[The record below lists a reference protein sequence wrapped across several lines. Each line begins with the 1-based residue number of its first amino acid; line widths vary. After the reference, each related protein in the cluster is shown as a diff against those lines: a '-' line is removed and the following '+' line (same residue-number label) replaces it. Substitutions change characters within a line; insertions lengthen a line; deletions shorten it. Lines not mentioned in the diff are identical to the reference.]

1 MLKDSVFKLCG
12 IDIKHTNHP
21 ALHQLLNQR
30 RSNPKIVDIINHSFY
45 ADRLKAVNNK
55 YNSIVARPPYS
66 ECVIGMFSVKDG
78 TVRFTRGGTR
88 QNVANADAVIN
99 IIDLYSKDKE
109 ETFTIGIIT
118 PYTGQVSLLKKLFG
132 DKEYD
137 LDFRERVKIGT
148 VHTFQGS
155 ECDVI
160 IFDMVDCSKFEKG
173 KNVYPGKIYAGEQ
186 GEQLLNVA
194 ISRAR
199 HKLIIICDPEYMA
212 APPGGKITEKSMSIF
227 NTLLKARWTKM

>member
-1 MLKDSVFKLCG
+1 M
-12 IDIKHTNHP
+12 
-21 ALHQLLNQR
+21 NQR

-55 YNSIVARPPYS
+55 YNPIVARPPYS
-66 ECVIGMFSVKDG
+66 ECVIGMSCVEDG
-78 TVRFTRGGTR
+78 AVRFTKGGTR
-88 QNVANADAVIN
+88 QNTANAEAVIN
-99 IIDLYSKDKE
+99 IVDQYSKDE
-109 ETFTIGIIT
+109 EATFSIGIIT
-118 PYTGQVSLLKKLFG
+118 PYTGQVSLLKARFI
-132 DKEYD
+132 ERAYS
-137 LDFRERVKIGT
+137 LDFQDRVKIGT

-160 IFDMVDCSKFEKG
+160 IFDMVDCLKFEKG

-199 HKLIIICDPEYMA
+199 HKLIVVCDPEYLVT
-212 APPGGKITEKSMSIF
+212 PPGGKLSEKSISIF